1 MSTITSF
8 KKEGINYIIT
18 LDDKPAPCIF
28 NFENGIMTSYT
39 GKEVKNYPSYL
50 RHVEADVRTLDLLI
64 LIKNYMNGYLSAK
77 YTLEKYNMFYT
88 NPDLI
93 ECIDYLPNECPKG
106 YIKWVREHNK
116 KLNADSLRDYK
127 DYLRFQSLPTE
138 GKELIDFIKKSN
150 RYNYYFNHIIHSNN
164 ITAPILKAICKI
176 FKISMK
182 TFSWNFSQDFYDF
195 CNELYNILGSGEETV
210 LNVIDTNRTFE
221 YNTKLIRTV
230 KDKLREKAIINQE
243 DRIRDITKL
252 SNDTFTIVVP
262 NCLEDFTIEGKQQN
276 NCVGYYY
283 HDYIAQGTDF
293 IYFIRNTTNPDKSLY
308 TCRFNTHYNETSEK
322 RAVNNTSILDSNALD
337 FIREIDKYIRD
348 NELV

>member
-1 MSTITSF
+1 MSTVTSF
-8 KKEGINYIIT
+8 KKERINYIIT
-18 LDDKPAPCIF
+18 LDDKPTPCIF
-28 NFENGIMTSYT
+28 NFEDCVMTSYT
-39 GKEVKNYPSYL
+39 GKEIKNYPSYL
-50 RHVEADVRTLDLLI
+50 RHVEADARTLDLLI

-93 ECIDYLPNECPKG
+93 ECIDYLPDECPKG
-106 YIKWVREHNK
+106 YIKWVREHNE
-116 KLNADSLRDYK
+116 KLNTYSLRDYK

-138 GKELIDFIKKSN
+138 CKELTDFLKKSN
-150 RYNYYFNHIIHSNN
+150 KLNYHFDRIIHSNN
-164 ITAPILKAICKI
+164 TTTPILKAICKI

-210 LNVIDTNRTFE
+210 LNTIDTNRTFE
-221 YNTKLIRTV
+221 YNTKLIHTV
-230 KDKLREKAIINQE
+230 RDKLKEKAIINQE
-243 DRIRDITKL
+243 NRIRDITKL
-252 SNDTFTIVVP
+252 SNDIFTIVVP

-293 IYFIRNTTNPDKSLY
+293 IYFIRNTANPDKSLY
-308 TCRFNTHYNETSEK
+308 TCRFNICQNETAEK
-322 RAVNNTSILDSNALD
+322 RAINNNSIRDNNALD

-348 NELV
+348 NKLV